1 MISFVF
7 GVKATMAA
15 NGTFSPS
22 LSTYLGNI
30 TGLTDINRLRVE
42 ASTTTGNKVTLRGDF
57 DFNNAR
63 DLRDS
68 DVTGFDVRTP
78 GGALLVSVL
87 GIPDTQFEDL
97 DGSADDW
104 LGQINKAMRQGFT
117 LSSGATADLVIGLGG
132 NDVFITGAGN
142 DVLRGAAGNDRL
154 TAGPGNDK
162 LDGGL
167 GIDIMNGGAGNDSY
181 TVDNVKDRVIE
192 ATNGGLDSV
201 TSSDHWTMANGVEK
215 LSFIGTRG
223 LRGIGNA
230 LDNTINGN
238 AGANVL
244 EGRAGDDILNGKTG
258 ADTMRGGLGDDTYF
272 VDRATDKAV
281 ELADQGND
289 TVDATASYTLA
300 ANVEN
305 LTLLGSGDFDATG
318 NGLDNRIRGNAG
330 DNVISGLAGADVLTG
345 GDGADQF
352 FFAHTGA
359 ANADDITDFLSGTD
373 SLWLDPTVFSALTA
387 GNLDATQFRDSG
399 TPADGND
406 FLVYDQA
413 SGVLSY
419 DAVGDGNT
427 LVTIVDLGTNTVLLA
442 TDIHVALPV

>member
-7 GVKATMAA
+7 GVRVVMAA

-57 DFNNAR
+57 EFGNAG

-68 DVTGFDVRTP
+68 DVTGFELRTP
-78 GGALLVSVL
+78 GGALLVSVQ
-87 GIPDTQFEDL
+87 GIPDTEFEDL
-97 DGSADDW
+97 DGSAADW

-132 NDVFITGAGN
+132 NDTFVTGAGN
-142 DVLRGAAGNDRL
+142 DVLRGGAGNDRL
-154 TAGPGNDK
+154 TAGLGNDK

-167 GIDIMNGGAGNDSY
+167 GIDIMNGGAGNDRY
-181 TVDNVKDRVIE
+181 TVDNLKDRVIE
-192 ATNGGLDSV
+192 GTNGGLDTV

-215 LSFIGTRG
+215 LAFTGTRG

-230 LDNTINGN
+230 LGNTITGN

-244 EGRAGDDILNGKTG
+244 EGRAGNDILNGKTG
-258 ADTMRGGLGDDTYF
+258 ADIMRGGLGNDTYF

-281 ELADQGND
+281 ELAGQGND
-289 TVDATASYTLA
+289 TVNATTNYTLG

-305 LTLLGSGDFDATG
+305 LTLLLSGDFDATG
-318 NGLDNRIRGNAG
+318 NALANRIRGNAG
-330 DNVISGLAGADVLTG
+330 DNVIAGLGGADVLIG
-345 GDGADQF
+345 GLGAD
-352 FFAHTGA
+352 
-359 ANADDITDFLSGTD
+359 
-373 SLWLDPTVFSALTA
+373 
-387 GNLDATQFRDSG
+387 
-399 TPADGND
+399 
-406 FLVYDQA
+406 
-413 SGVLSY
+413 
-419 DAVGDGNT
+419 
-427 LVTIVDLGTNTVLLA
+427 
-442 TDIHVALPV
+442 

>member
-7 GVKATMAA
+7 GVRVVMAA

-57 DFNNAR
+57 DFNNAG
-63 DLRDS
+63 DLRGS

-78 GGALLVSVL
+78 RGALLVSVQ
-87 GIPDTQFEDL
+87 GIPDTEFEDL
-97 DGSADDW
+97 DGSAADW

-132 NDVFITGAGN
+132 NDTFVTGAGN
-142 DVLRGAAGNDRL
+142 DVLRGGAGNDRL
-154 TAGPGNDK
+154 TAGLGNDK

-167 GIDIMNGGAGNDSY
+167 GIDIMNGGAGNDRY
-181 TVDNVKDRVIE
+181 TVDNLKDRVIE
-192 ATNGGLDSV
+192 GTNGGLDTV

-215 LSFIGTRG
+215 LAFTGTRG

-230 LDNTINGN
+230 LGNTITGN

-244 EGRAGDDILNGKTG
+244 EGRAGNDILNGKTG
-258 ADTMRGGLGDDTYF
+258 ADIMRGGLGNDTYF

-281 ELADQGND
+281 ELAGQGND
-289 TVDATASYTLA
+289 TVNATTNYTLG

-305 LTLLGSGDFDATG
+305 LTLLLSGDFDATG
-318 NGLDNRIRGNAG
+318 NALANRIRGNAG
-330 DNVISGLAGADVLTG
+330 DNVIAGLGGADVLIG
-345 GDGADQF
+345 GLGADKF
-352 FFAHTGA
+352 AFAHTG
-359 ANADDITDFLSGTD
+359 ANADDITDFVSGTD

-387 GNLDATQFRDSG
+387 GNLDATQFRDSSIL
-399 TPADGND
+399 ADGND

-419 DAVGDGNT
+419 DANGDGIT
-427 LVTIVDLGTNTVLLA
+427 LVEIVDLGTSTVLSA
-442 TDIHVALPV
+442 ADIHVAVA

>member
-7 GVKATMAA
+7 GVKVVMAA

-42 ASTTTGNKVTLRGDF
+42 ASTTSGNKVTLRGDF
-57 DFNNAR
+57 DFNNAG
-63 DLRDS
+63 DLRGS
-68 DVTGFDVRTP
+68 DVTGFEVRTP

-87 GIPDTQFEDL
+87 GIPDTEFEDL
-97 DGSADDW
+97 DGSAADW

-132 NDVFITGAGN
+132 NDIFVTGAGN
-142 DVLRGAAGNDRL
+142 DVLRGGAGNDRL
-154 TAGPGNDK
+154 TAGLGNDK

-167 GIDIMNGGAGNDSY
+167 GIDIMNGGTGNDLY
-181 TVDNVKDRVIE
+181 TVDNLKDRVIE
-192 ATNGGLDSV
+192 GTSGGVDSV

-215 LSFIGTRG
+215 LAFTGTRG
-223 LRGIGNA
+223 LRAIGNA
-230 LDNTINGN
+230 LGNTITGN

-244 EGRAGDDILNGKTG
+244 EGRAGNDILNGKTG
-258 ADTMRGGLGDDTYF
+258 ADIMRGGLGDDTYF

-281 ELADQGND
+281 ELASQGND
-289 TVDATASYTLA
+289 TVNAASSYTLG

-305 LTLLGSGDFDATG
+305 LSLLLSGDFDATG
-318 NGLDNRIRGNAG
+318 NALANRIRGNAG
-330 DNVISGLAGADVLTG
+330 DNVIAGLGGADVLIG
-345 GDGADQF
+345 GLGADKF
-352 FFAHTGA
+352 AFAHTG
-359 ANADDITDFLSGTD
+359 ANADDITDFVSGTD

-387 GNLDATQFRDSG
+387 GNLDASQFRDSG
-399 TPADGND
+399 VAADGND

-419 DAVGDGNT
+419 DANGDGVT
-427 LVTIVDLGTNTVLLA
+427 LVEIVDLGTSTVLSA
-442 TDIHVALPV
+442 TDIHVAVA